1 MFDLNSYY
9 RLRNANGDTL
19 NLSAF
24 NGSSSL
30 VVWKKDVRGKPAI
43 KIKVSPIY
51 AKDLAKK
58 LKSAMDSNRE
68 ERVPSV
74 LQDFNHDSKK
84 YEVIGSICF
93 VRDDKGMIS
102 VEINAN
108 GTGAKFDFRASQIFS
123 DGTNPVPKEVRSI
136 QGAEEFIDVLRVK
149 LPQADLLS
157 TYGNSKPGSKGAAKQ
172 DPFAGKQTQQQPADT
187 TTTSDDDFPF

>member
-74 LQDFNHDSKK
+74 LQDFNYDSKK

-102 VEINAN
+102 IEINAIL
-108 GTGAKFDFRASQIFS
+108 SELSPQ
-123 DGTNPVPKEVRSI
+123 
-136 QGAEEFIDVLRVK
+136 K
-149 LPQADLLS
+149 LI
-157 TYGNSKPGSKGAAKQ
+157 
-172 DPFAGKQTQQQPADT
+172 
-187 TTTSDDDFPF
+187 